1 MRKRFF
7 ILITLFIA
15 NYGFSQEKK
24 LFFYNENVEEITKDE
39 FYKQRNYQKN
49 LDLYFENDTLINC
62 VLIQRKNYGQLSE
75 EDFKK
80 LKNSLSSNT
89 NLDGELIVIVY
100 YPGKDRCNGMER
112 ISTWNIFDND
122 YLRKLRKI
130 NSYNHFWIYKNDEN
144 LKYYHPRKVKWTK
157 DTDQIVEKLFFKFH
171 YPCFSSVVID
181 KKGNYISYYGE
192 FGKREIWEMSSELS
206 KK

>member
-7 ILITLFIA
+7 ILTTLFIA

-24 LFFYNENVEEITKDE
+24 LFFYNENIEEITKDE

-157 DTDQIVEKLFFKFH
+157 DIDQIVEKLFFKFH
-171 YPCFSSVVID
+171 FPCFSSVVID
-181 KKGNYISYYGE
+181 KRGNYISYYGE
-192 FGKREIWEMSSELS
+192 FGKQEIWEMSSELS